1 MQFNFENNIE
11 GAQQDLGFWGTA
23 GDIAAAPFRGLAGA
37 AEGVYDLA
45 DWVLQDWLP
54 DAEDN
59 FGLGHSQTMAGG
71 LVEGMSQFLT
81 GFVPGMGLVGWAG
94 RGLGVASKMGKGGQ
108 ILKAGSVTRAAQA
121 ATAAG
126 KFKKAKAIEWGGQ
139 FGKASIAGGIADMT
153 VFDAHEQRLS
163 NLLQMYPSL
172 QNPVS
177 EFLAADPNDSEMEGR
192 LKNFLEGGILG
203 FAVEPFVMGLKS
215 IKAARSAKSAGVD
228 PEKAVSLVMG
238 AERQRKVESIFPHL
252 RAEEA
257 TAADAVARSMG
268 FDVLDDSFRFD
279 QGGDIGTTA
288 LRQMPDGTTKET
300 RLLGTFTSKL
310 NDVLRDMS
318 QRKQSA
324 SQLRGALKK
333 QGVKD
338 DEVYWSGLDDYLK
351 ENPKV
356 NLDEA
361 MESIGNI
368 RLEEVARG
376 ANTPKEVIHD
386 QWTLPGGS
394 DQTELLIT
402 WGGDPANFRARS
414 TPVVHNLD
422 ATSGLY
428 EDGMR
433 YKIKTGTA
441 LDDLDTFVY
450 GATKE
455 EALEKWRAQDQ
466 VKFKESG
473 HWSEA
478 NVLGWTRFN
487 TRKGP
492 KGEKVLFIEELQS
505 DWHQRGRQ
513 SGYAGDIEETWGF
526 RWHIEDT
533 EARRAANNP
542 AYITVDVDRK
552 HAPWDTFLIPSYK
565 TKANAEKA
573 LNKKFT
579 LDSFTIRP
587 QAFDGSIR
595 INILGSDGM
604 TRSLYFPAIPQSADG
619 SSRIDI
625 RGSDALR
632 VSVMTDR
639 AQLTKWF
646 GEDAADDLIEG
657 WRGWYTKRGLEDD
670 VAVDFKNKKHELFVF
685 PEDVRKA
692 GVARRTTELGSNDG
706 PPQAPFKKT
715 WDSLLMK
722 RMISHAVDND
732 FDAIAWTT
740 GKQQS
745 DRWGGQEG
753 LAKFYD
759 NILPKTANKIGKKFG
774 ARVTKEPLKRNESN
788 VTLVEKVELKI
799 EQTQPY
805 MKLTAELKASVKER
819 GQRLFQDEGVGP
831 KGAVDFEA
839 DGKAVINFFEGADVS
854 TAVHEV
860 AHVARRRLFDTTVD
874 QTNRLGIADAD
885 IRVAEEWSGATR
897 NKDGTAK
904 WSVAAEEKF
913 ARGFEKYLKTGKAPN
928 DALKDI
934 FSKFAGWLKGIYDHV
949 AGNAVDDIKISPE
962 MKEVFDKLVSRGD
975 IDTVR
980 VPMEV
985 PAPRAAAAVEAPS
998 AIKDYQTR
1006 LETEHGADWQAN
1018 AKPGQLR
1025 HLKKLESAENRTLF
1039 QSGEPGYR
1047 KGASPPPEGT
1057 SRGLNLDKMAH
1068 GAEVRAALD
1077 ALPEDLRNA
1086 AYEHIDRGGP
1096 LPTITDADVVEQ
1108 GQFWASVLGRD
1119 EDATQAMLRQ
1129 HLQEGSAWIAA
1140 QQALRNW
1147 ADTLVGDV
1155 VETQTRLKNVGDT
1168 HEDLVHLLM
1177 QSIQAKQFIE
1187 ASRSGGSLAGM
1198 GLQRHNSMAG
1208 WDVRPG
1214 AKPRPEP
1221 TSTGTGTG
1229 TGTGG
1234 TPHSKV
1240 MPESMYR
1247 GDSPDAIRVREEIIK
1262 THGGGSLEKGIKNI
1276 KKLASEV
1283 SSIKDN
1289 HGTGA
1294 ALKHLD
1300 ERARMPQMLV
1310 EYWINSILSGPL
1322 THAVNMTSNTLNTLF
1337 MPFEQFMGDLLT
1349 LKWDKAFGEDLQMYA
1364 HLASSLQDA
1373 TKAAGAAWKNWG
1385 DSLDVMGKIDVDNV
1399 GRGRALSAK
1408 NMPRVANTIG
1418 ESATDW
1424 IGKQLNLPS
1433 RLLMAEDAFFKH
1445 LNYRA
1450 TVKGGL
1456 TKEGIKAGMRG
1467 AALDAHVKT
1476 NFDKMIKDGQFYT
1489 YTGMRT
1495 KAEAEARAA
1504 HSKVEDLEER
1514 TKLIQSHILNYME
1527 KNWNDDHG
1535 VLAKQA
1541 LDYGREITYTQSL
1554 DDPGRNA
1561 AVRAAGGFNRWVNDY
1576 PILRLVSPFVRTP
1589 TNLLAFYVKRSV
1601 VGSGWDAFKH
1611 IEGGIK
1617 TREMR
1622 RVSKEMAEEF
1632 ADKSSD
1638 IVGRVATGSMLTFG
1652 AIMGVQSGNLTG
1664 GGPKDPEKRR
1674 MMEAQ
1679 GWQPYS
1685 IRVGD
1690 AWWSYKRFDPF
1701 ANFLGVIADIA
1712 EATNEVDGDEMSMI
1726 DTITSHAI
1734 FAASRNVMSKSYLT
1748 GLARVANVLSQPER
1762 YGESYMEA
1770 TVSSFLPMSGLAS
1783 QTFGNAEHQLE
1794 IRGVLDAMRAKY
1806 GLTSEDSKLLGVIPV
1821 GDTRIESKRNVFG
1834 EKLDRPQPLYNT
1846 LPIHRSEI
1854 KDDKV
1859 LKELSNINA
1868 SFGPPKKIRN
1878 GINTVLFTNRSG
1890 QTFYDRWQENHGKV
1904 RLRGRTLKQ
1913 AVRDLMRSAAYNRL
1927 SEQPFE
1933 GDESPR
1939 VGEIR
1944 KLIRKYRNAA
1954 YSTTLREF
1962 PEVDRQDRRNTQID
1976 IYRKSGRDIQGLLE
1990 Y

>member
-1 MQFNFENNIE
+1 M
-11 GAQQDLGFWGTA
+11 
-23 GDIAAAPFRGLAGA
+23 
-37 AEGVYDLA
+37 
-45 DWVLQDWLP
+45 
-54 DAEDN
+54 
-59 FGLGHSQTMAGG
+59 
-71 LVEGMSQFLT
+71 
-81 GFVPGMGLVGWAG
+81 
-94 RGLGVASKMGKGGQ
+94 
-108 ILKAGSVTRAAQA
+108 
-121 ATAAG
+121 
-126 KFKKAKAIEWGGQ
+126 
-139 FGKASIAGGIADMT
+139 
-153 VFDAHEQRLS
+153 
-163 NLLQMYPSL
+163 PS
-172 QNPVS
+172 
-177 EFLAADPNDSEMEGR
+177 F
-192 LKNFLEGGILG
+192 
-203 FAVEPFVMGLKS
+203 
-215 IKAARSAKSAGVD
+215 
-228 PEKAVSLVMG
+228 
-238 AERQRKVESIFPHL
+238 
-252 RAEEA
+252 
-257 TAADAVARSMG
+257 
-268 FDVLDDSFRFD
+268 
-279 QGGDIGTTA
+279 
-288 LRQMPDGTTKET
+288 
-300 RLLGTFTSKL
+300 
-310 NDVLRDMS
+310 
-318 QRKQSA
+318 
-324 SQLRGALKK
+324 
-333 QGVKD
+333 
-338 DEVYWSGLDDYLK
+338 
-351 ENPKV
+351 
-356 NLDEA
+356 
-361 MESIGNI
+361 
-368 RLEEVARG
+368 
-376 ANTPKEVIHD
+376 
-386 QWTLPGGS
+386 
-394 DQTELLIT
+394 
-402 WGGDPANFRARS
+402 
-414 TPVVHNLD
+414 
-422 ATSGLY
+422 
-428 EDGMR
+428 
-433 YKIKTGTA
+433 
-441 LDDLDTFVY
+441 
-450 GATKE
+450 
-455 EALEKWRAQDQ
+455 
-466 VKFKESG
+466 
-473 HWSEA
+473 
-478 NVLGWTRFN
+478 
-487 TRKGP
+487 
-492 KGEKVLFIEELQS
+492 
-505 DWHQRGRQ
+505 
-513 SGYAGDIEETWGF
+513 
-526 RWHIEDT
+526 
-533 EARRAANNP
+533 
-542 AYITVDVDRK
+542 
-552 HAPWDTFLIPSYK
+552 K

-579 LDSFTIRP
+579 LESFVIFRP
-587 QAFDGSIR
+587 HTEPMSR
-595 INILGSDGM
+595 IQITGSDGM
-604 TRSLYFPAIPQSADG
+604 IRKIDLSDPADG
-619 SSRIDI
+619 LAGIKTGAHLDI
-625 RGSDALR
+625 
-632 VSVMTDR
+632 SVMTDR
-639 AQLTKWF
+639 AQLSKWF

-657 WRGWYTKRGLEDD
+657 WQRHLENRDTLGD
-670 VAVDFKNKKHELFVF
+670 PQDFKNKKHELFVF

-692 GVARRTTELGSNDG
+692 GVDMRTKEIGSNDG

-774 ARVTKEPLKRNESN
+774 ARVSQQRMSFLDDSIRNTAGE
-788 VTLVEKVELKI
+788 V
-799 EQTQPY
+799 PY
-805 MKLTAELKASVKER
+805 MKLTDELKASVKER

-874 QTNRLGIADAD
+874 QANRLGIADAD

-985 PAPRAAAAVEAPS
+985 PAPRAGDARTLTQGAEDTLWTVPENQKISSAATSINKNKLPATFNNKNVVFEKGTVNADIGGGKFDNTTEFLKKRGVDNVIYDPFARS
-998 AIKDYQTR
+998 AEHNKNAITKIKGGQADTATVNNVLNVIKESGARDKVIAQAADAIKQEGTAYFKIYEGNKSGTGKATSKGYQLNKPTKGYVKDIEKHFDDVQVKGGVVIAKGPKKAAPTR
-1006 LETEHGADWQAN
+1006 
-1018 AKPGQLR
+1018 
-1025 HLKKLESAENRTLF
+1025 LF

-1047 KGASPPPEGT
+1047 KGAPPPPEGT

-1096 LPTITDADVVEQ
+1096 LPTITDADVAEQ

-1140 QQALRNW
+1140 QHALRNW

-1433 RLLMAEDAFFKH
+1433 RFLMAEDAFFKN

-1476 NFDKMIKDGQFYT
+1476 NFDKMVKDGQFYT

-1748 GLARVANVLSQPER
+1748 GIARVANVLSQPER